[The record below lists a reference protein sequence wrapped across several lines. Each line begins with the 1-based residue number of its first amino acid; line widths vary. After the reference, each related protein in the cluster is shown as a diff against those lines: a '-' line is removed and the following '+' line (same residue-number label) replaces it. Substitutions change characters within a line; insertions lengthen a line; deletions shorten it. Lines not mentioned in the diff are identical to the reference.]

1 MRALSYLR
9 GSHTA
14 TSAFTFAQLRTVGG
28 AEGTRTTLT
37 HRGSIVRRRG
47 VRGRP
52 GSDKPCRATFNGVYW
67 RNLDYLGPGVLGYTP
82 HCENARGQVIRFSM
96 SIDSD
101 ARWYV
106 GTGNA
111 PKGRIDAWS
120 VVTHEM
126 GHATGRYGHFKESED
141 VCPNNSHRQ
150 TMCPG
155 IYPGTERQCTL
166 GAHDIHTFRNAY

>member
-126 GHATGRYGHFKESED
+126 GHATGRYGHFKGKRRRLSKQQSPTND
-141 VCPNNSHRQ
+141 VSGHLSRHRA
-150 TMCPG
+150 TV
-155 IYPGTERQCTL
+155 YPRRTRHSYL
-166 GAHDIHTFRNAY
+166 